1 MMVVRNMLKL
11 MLVFKNSQKPT
22 HLLNQELESAPVVE
36 HAHLVIMLMI
46 VVIMVIMLMIIVIM
60 VIMVPWS

>member
-1 MMVVRNMLKL
+1 MVVRNMLKL

-46 VVIMVIMLMIIVIM
+46 MMITVIMVMTV
-60 VIMVPWS
+60 S